1 MRPYQVKFH
10 LYAESDDEV
19 ADLQRALY
27 DLVSNLYDEGIL
39 LTARKLTQLVSTPG
53 AIAMIKNLVR

>member
-27 DLVSNLYDEGIL
+27 NLVSALYSEGAL